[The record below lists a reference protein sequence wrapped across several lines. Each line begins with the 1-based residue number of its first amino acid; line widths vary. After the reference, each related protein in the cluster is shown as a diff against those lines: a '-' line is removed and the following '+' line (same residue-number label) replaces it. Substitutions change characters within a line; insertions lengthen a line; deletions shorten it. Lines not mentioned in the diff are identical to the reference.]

1 MRVVILGASKKAER
15 YSNMALK
22 RLVAAGHEVLPVNPA
37 FDEIDGI
44 RAYRDL
50 SAVPLP
56 VDTVTLY
63 VGPGTVLA
71 EADGIFALKPRRI
84 ISNPGTENA
93 EFAARARSLGVD
105 YLEACTLVLLSTGQF

>member
-22 RLVAAGHEVLPVNPA
+22 RLVGAGHEVFPVNPA
-37 FDEIDGI
+37 LDEIDGL
-44 RAYRDL
+44 RVFRSL
-50 SAVPLP
+50 SEVPLP

-63 VGPGTVLA
+63 VGPKSVLEEA
-71 EADGIFALKPRRI
+71 ERILALKPRRV
-84 ISNPGTENA
+84 ISNPGTETP
-93 EFAARARSLGVD
+93 EFAARARELGID